1 MDNYKEMSEEE
12 LSEIKSQNYYDLLNM
27 ERLQF
32 YIVHENRAKETY
44 DDEKIACCVV
54 KLDNIIIC
62 VIFSDYSCD
71 ETCALF
77 NEEFC
82 ADYYDDYYYFVEFLQ
97 EISELFYEFNK
108 IETSTKNTL
117 LKTFHNIEKENYEL
131 IGECLSVSSES
142 YIGIIVEKEDY
153 FELLSKTD
161 NNVIMKVKKLI
172 HI

>member
-1 MDNYKEMSEEE
+1 MDEEE
-12 LSEIKSQNYYDLLNM
+12 ICEIKIQNYYDLLNM

-32 YIVHENRAKETY
+32 YIIHENRAKETY

-62 VIFSDYSCD
+62 VVFTDYSCD

-77 NEEFC
+77 NEDFG
-82 ADYYDDYYYFVEFLQ
+82 DDYDISYFVEFLQ
-97 EISELFYEFNK
+97 EISELFYEFNE
-108 IETSTKNTL
+108 IEKDIKNTL
-117 LKTFHNIEKENYEL
+117 LKTFHNIEKENYDL
-131 IGECLSVSSES
+131 IGDCLSVSSES
-142 YIGIIVEKEDY
+142 YAGIIVENEDH

>member
-1 MDNYKEMSEEE
+1 MDEEE
-12 LSEIKSQNYYDLLNM
+12 ISEIKIQNYYDLLNM

-32 YIVHENRAKETY
+32 YIIHENRAKETY

-62 VIFSDYSCD
+62 VVFTDYSCD

-77 NEEFC
+77 NEDFGDE
-82 ADYYDDYYYFVEFLQ
+82 YDISYFVEFLQ
-97 EISELFYEFNK
+97 EISELFYVFNE
-108 IETSTKNTL
+108 IETSTKNIL

-131 IGECLSVSSES
+131 ISYCLSVSSES
-142 YIGIIVEKEDY
+142 YAGIIVEKEDY

-161 NNVIMKVKKLI
+161 NSVIMKVKKLI

>member
-1 MDNYKEMSEEE
+1 MDEEE
-12 LSEIKSQNYYDLLNM
+12 ICEIKIQNYYDLLNM

-32 YIVHENRAKETY
+32 YVNANKIDENEEDENIVSS
-44 DDEKIACCVV
+44 VV

-62 VIFSDYSCD
+62 VVYYSLSSE

-77 NEEFC
+77 NEDFG
-82 ADYYDDYYYFVEFLQ
+82 DDYDISYFVEFLQ
-97 EISELFYEFNK
+97 EISELFYEFNE
-108 IETSTKNTL
+108 IETSTKNIL

-131 IGECLSVSSES
+131 IGECLSVSSNS
-142 YIGIIVEKEDY
+142 YAGIIVEKEDY

>member
-1 MDNYKEMSEEE
+1 MEEE
-12 LSEIKSQNYYDLLNM
+12 EISEIKIQNYYDLLNM

-82 ADYYDDYYYFVEFLQ
+82 ADYYDDYYFFVEFLQ
-97 EISELFYEFNK
+97 EISELFYVFNE
-108 IETSTKNTL
+108 IETSIKNTL